1 MTHEPE
7 CDDFQ
12 NDNVD
17 GTCICPRIKDAYAR
31 GRDDAAN
38 MIEQK
43 AANLP
48 ITSFIVHS
56 VFRIAARLARD
67 T

>member
-17 GTCICPRIKDAYAR
+17 GTCICNLLKEAYKRGCKDAVL
-31 GRDDAAN
+31 N
-38 MIEQK
+38 KKE
-43 AANLP
+43 
-48 ITSFIVHS
+48 
-56 VFRIAARLARD
+56 RI
-67 T
+67 